1 MGKKKIDKNQKKQKN
16 KKNQKEDK
24 EENKADFYLD
34 DADAD
39 LAYNSSELEEESE
52 HGSELDFDE
61 KDYVSSEEEEQSKE
75 EEEKPKW
82 YQRIVNHVWNWGSN
96 KK

>member
-1 MGKKKIDKNQKKQKN
+1 MKTEIADKKPD
-16 KKNQKEDK
+16 
-24 EENKADFYLD
+24 DFETTEQYLKYLN
-34 DADAD
+34 AQ
-39 LAYNSSELEEESE
+39 L
-52 HGSELDFDE
+52 
-61 KDYVSSEEEEQSKE
+61 VPKE